1 MDKRSAIRLVQDT
14 LESAFDKSKF
24 AYLVSN
30 MLDHIEAAP
39 FIYRG
44 NLIPDAYK
52 PYISTL
58 ERIGKYK
65 DREGNK
71 IDLLIVQ
78 LKKETSLERA
88 RTMQRN
94 FIAWYLNG
102 SRGDILKDAA
112 LAAFVSPDT
121 EDWRFSL
128 VKMDYR
134 LDTSGEKVK
143 VKKELTPARRFS
155 FLVGKNENSHTA
167 QSCLLPVLEKKVQD
181 PILKEI
187 EQAFDIE
194 TVTKE
199 FFLKYRELFLHTKE
213 ELDRV
218 VKKDPKIKADF
229 EAKGVD
235 TVNFAKKL
243 LGQIIFLYFLQ
254 KKGWFGVGR
263 DNNWGTGSKHFL
275 RELFE
280 KKHGDYNNFF
290 NDILE
295 PLFYEALRT
304 GEDRKHEDYYYS
316 RFNCK
321 IPFLNGGLFDP
332 IGNYDW
338 VRTDILIPDRL
349 FSNNVKTKEDDK
361 GTGILDVFD
370 RYNFTVKE
378 DEPLEKEVAIDPEL
392 LGKSYEKF
400 NAIRPDNFAE
410 FKKALKSGKKGE
422 ENKFNKKFG
431 VYYTPREIV
440 HYMCQQSLINYLSA
454 CLAQAGLAT
463 ELSASHSRESGNPVV
478 LKEHIEALIHTGEQ
492 VSENEARVLSK
503 GKETKTY
510 SHQLPESIRKKAKLI
525 DDKLAEIMVCDP
537 AVGSGAFPVGMMSE
551 IVKIRNVLTPFLSLR
566 GAQATKQSQFD
577 DNRTVYNFKRQCI
590 EHSLYGVDID
600 PGAVEI
606 AKLRL
611 WLSLVVDEDNI
622 KNIKP
627 LPNLDYRIM
636 QGNSLIS
643 EFMGISFDEDE
654 NKNLKQNIDD
664 LGIEIKELD
673 KQIKDKEKQFLRYYN
688 KTKKQDQNLSNKLD
702 ELANRKND
710 LKKNQTQL
718 IKKLNNPQNED
729 PEIIDIISEF
739 QKKKNNFLNES
750 NVTKKSQL
758 KNEVDD
764 LLVKIFETKLRT
776 QKPDYFNRLKNIEN
790 KYSVV
795 RNEKQRDEFVK
806 QDKKKLN
813 KEFGFDPELAEKQ
826 LKEFTS
832 GRKIKPFFLWNLYF
846 SEVFLRG
853 AKSASGVPNKSGFDV
868 VIANPPYVAGKSGAF
883 NTSEKQYFNKNYEV
897 AEYQLDTYILF
908 AEKGLKICRENG
920 VLTYIMPNT
929 WLANLKLIKIRK
941 FLLDNSSL
949 LNIVINPDD
958 IFEAAVVDTI
968 ILITLRGKRKGNN
981 ISIGS
986 FLGWEFQ
993 KSNSIDQD
1001 VFCKNEKFIFDIHL
1015 DNYKRAIIL
1024 KIEDKSLKVRDLC
1037 YVNRGVHAYRKD
1049 GYGKSKFGKGFQ
1061 TERDYIEKSYHS
1073 NKKLDNT
1080 YYREVRGKNVF
1091 PYFFELSDKYVSWGD
1106 WLAEPREWKYFTG
1119 ERIYLRKIVGE
1130 TLYAAHVNNI
1140 NIADQSVYI
1149 AKVKDKDVDTKFLL
1163 SLFNSKLL
1171 TWYFRVKTNEFD
1183 KLFPQIKVTEFKE
1196 LPVRVIN
1203 NQQSFI
1209 TLVDCIIEI
1218 TKSEDYLEN
1227 PKKQAEVKSL
1237 EAEIDQLVYKLYD
1250 LTPEEIKIVEGEIK

>member
-1 MDKRSAIRLVQDT
+1 MDKRAAIRLVQDT

-44 NLIPDAYK
+44 NIIPDAYK

-112 LAAFVSPDT
+112 LVAFVSPDT

-134 LDTSGEKVK
+134 QDTSGEKVK

-181 PILKEI
+181 PTLIEI
-187 EQAFDIE
+187 EKAFDIE

-199 FFLKYRELFLHTKE
+199 FFLKYRELFLRTKE

-218 VKKDPKIKADF
+218 VEKDPKIKADF
-229 EAKGVD
+229 DAKGVD
-235 TVNFAKKL
+235 AVNFAKKL

-263 DNNWGTGSKHFL
+263 DDDWGTGSKHFL

-280 KKHGDYNNFF
+280 KTHGDYNNFF

-338 VRTDILIPDRL
+338 VKTDIIIPDKL
-349 FSNNVKTKEDDK
+349 FSNNVKTKEGDK

-440 HYMCQQSLINYLSA
+440 HYMCQQSLINYLH
-454 CLAQAGLAT
+454 T
-463 ELSASHSRESGNPVV
+463 EVIASKAKQSLIPS
-478 LKEHIEALIHTGEQ
+478 KEDIETLIHTGEQ

-510 SHQLPESIRKKAKLI
+510 PHQLPESIRKNAKLL
-525 DDKLAEIMVCDP
+525 DDKLAEITVCDP

-566 GAQATKQSQFD
+566 GAQSTCLRAGTHRQAKQSQFD
-577 DNRTVYNFKRQCI
+577 DKRTVYNFKRRCI

-611 WLSLVVDEDNI
+611 WLSLVVDEDDI

-643 EFMGISFDEDE
+643 EFMGINFDDDE
-654 NKNLKQNIDD
+654 NKNLKKEIEELNAEIKTLKKEKSDKESKSSRHYKKT
-664 LGIEIKELD
+664 IEI
-673 KQIKDKEKQFLRYYN
+673 
-688 KTKKQDQNLSNKLD
+688 DQNLLNEINVLDDKINKL
-702 ELANRKND
+702 
-710 LKKNQTQL
+710 KKKHTLLN
-718 IKKLNNPQNED
+718 KKLNHQEESPD
-729 PEIIDIISEF
+729 IINLISEF
-739 QKKKNNFLNES
+739 QKKKNIFLNES
-750 NVTKKSQL
+750 NVSRKSQL
-758 KNEVDD
+758 KNEVDV
-764 LLVKIFETKLRT
+764 LLIKIFESKLKT
-776 QKPDYFNRLKNIEN
+776 QKADYFNRLKNIEN

-795 RNEKQRDEFVK
+795 RNEKQRDELIK
-806 QDKKKLN
+806 QDKEKFY
-813 KEFGFDPELAEKQ
+813 KESGFDLESTEKQ

-832 GRKIKPFFLWNLYF
+832 GKKIKPFFLWNLYF
-846 SEVFLRG
+846 SEVFLSG
-853 AKSASGVPNKSGFDV
+853 AKSAFSGPNKDGFDV
-868 VIANPPYVAGKSGAF
+868 VIANPPYVLLQDKNRDTKLLHYFRNKYSVASYKIDLYHLFIEKGVQLLGKGGCITYITPSNFSTNNYAVPLRRFLLTKTSLKEILFFEEDVFAASVNNLIFVATNSNAEYVQFKSGVIVDSILLIKQKARISQSDLINEKCVLIAPANTRSSRVLRKIEEHKIKLGRLASVNFGMQLRDRNKFKKDVIENPTKRSQLSPYHRPCYTGKDIHRYAVSF
-883 NTSEKQYFNKNYEV
+883 NNRYCFFNRIAKRGGCWNELV
-897 AEYQLDTYILF
+897 HNNKGKLLIRQVGPFPEGGID
-908 AEKGLKICRENG
+908 EKGYA
-920 VLTYIMPNT
+920 VLNT
-929 WLANLKLIKIRK
+929 AFMIVPLSKDIDSK
-941 FLLDNSSL
+941 FLLAIINSSTVRFYWENTFKDDRSTFPKIKGEYLKL
-949 LNIVINPDD
+949 LPVPEITEEQQHPFITIVDRILAITKDNDCQQNP
-958 IFEAAVVDTI
+958 
-968 ILITLRGKRKGNN
+968 
-981 ISIGS
+981 
-986 FLGWEFQ
+986 Q
-993 KSNSIDQD
+993 K
-1001 VFCKNEKFIFDIHL
+1001 
-1015 DNYKRAIIL
+1015 
-1024 KIEDKSLKVRDLC
+1024 
-1037 YVNRGVHAYRKD
+1037 
-1049 GYGKSKFGKGFQ
+1049 Q
-1061 TERDYIEKSYHS
+1061 T
-1073 NKKLDNT
+1073 
-1080 YYREVRGKNVF
+1080 
-1091 PYFFELSDKYVSWGD
+1091 
-1106 WLAEPREWKYFTG
+1106 
-1119 ERIYLRKIVGE
+1119 
-1130 TLYAAHVNNI
+1130 
-1140 NIADQSVYI
+1140 
-1149 AKVKDKDVDTKFLL
+1149 KVK
-1163 SLFNSKLL
+1163 
-1171 TWYFRVKTNEFD
+1171 
-1183 KLFPQIKVTEFKE
+1183 
-1196 LPVRVIN
+1196 
-1203 NQQSFI
+1203 
-1209 TLVDCIIEI
+1209 
-1218 TKSEDYLEN
+1218 
-1227 PKKQAEVKSL
+1227 AL

-1250 LTPEEIKIVEGEIK
+1250 LTPEEIKIVEGKE